1 MQNNL
6 CDTQWSEFNKLEQVY
21 TFYY

>member
-6 CDTQWSEFNKLEQVY
+6 CDTQWSEFKKLEQVY
-21 TFYY
+21 TFYD